1 MTDAVCVLTVSV
13 LSIALFNEPI
23 QNSPSRKLRYAQYS
37 AREPH
42 YTIASCASKVLEV
55 LKFVFVNNGL

>member
-1 MTDAVCVLTVSV
+1 MNDAVCVLIASV
-13 LSIALFNEPI
+13 LSITFNEPI
-23 QNSPSRKLRYAQYS
+23 QNSPSKKVKYS